1 MGGMDELVRFIE
13 HHLRRGYRRVLQK
26 RWKTDD
32 RQEIVSFR
40 LF

>member
-1 MGGMDELVRFIE
+1 MGGMDELERFME
-13 HHLRRGYRRVLQK
+13 HHLIRDCKRVLRK